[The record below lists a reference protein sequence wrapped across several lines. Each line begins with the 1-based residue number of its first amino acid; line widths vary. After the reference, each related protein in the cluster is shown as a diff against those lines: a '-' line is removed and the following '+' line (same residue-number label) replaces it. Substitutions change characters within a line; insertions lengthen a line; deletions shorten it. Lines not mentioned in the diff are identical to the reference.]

1 MKITIITEK
10 GFKFWLDLPREQ
22 VESWG
27 NEMVTLSHF
36 DVGRIT
42 FNFSKDKA
50 NMEAGNDIQD
60 N

>member
-1 MKITIITEK
+1 MKITIISPK
-10 GFKFWLDLPREQ
+10 GFKMWLDLPREK
-22 VESWG
+22 VEAWG

-42 FNFSKDKA
+42 FNFMTDKE

-60 N
+60 S